1 MPSELNK
8 YVIDK
13 ELQHTDELI
22 LCIPPFAFIILL
34 DKISCDPKLLVILLT
49 IFKAKCIK
57 NDILKQV
64 FKFPRG
70 MVVQSVEKSNVCL
83 NEFSKKNEN
92 TNCPEGL

>member
-1 MPSELNK
+1 M
-8 YVIDK
+8 
-13 ELQHTDELI
+13 
-22 LCIPPFAFIILL
+22 
-34 DKISCDPKLLVILLT
+34 LLT

-57 NDILKQV
+57 NDFLKQV